1 MGVAILTLWFIP
13 GIIVRRI
20 AENRYNNQK
29 QEDQNRKIAR
39 LYPKEKWISFQY
51 VYSFQTLAIKTY

>member
-39 LYPKEKWISFQY
+39 LYPKEK
-51 VYSFQTLAIKTY
+51 